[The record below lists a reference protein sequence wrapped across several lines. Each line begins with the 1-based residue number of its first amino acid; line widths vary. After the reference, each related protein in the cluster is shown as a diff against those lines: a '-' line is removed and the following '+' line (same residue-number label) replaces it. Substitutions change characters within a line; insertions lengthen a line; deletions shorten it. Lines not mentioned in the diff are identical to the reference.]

1 MHITESLVRGAAEAD
16 ACDGYVVLVVD
27 PSTGEADAYGPF
39 DGLAAT
45 LDAEDRRA
53 GLDADGLSD
62 VVVAVTRLHE
72 PRRDAPSTRGSGL
85 DAPTAPVP
93 VVPAS
98 TAPMPGAPVS
108 RAETPDA

>member
-1 MHITESLVRGAAEAD
+1 VHITESLVRGAAEAD

-45 LDAEDRRA
+45 LDAESRRA
-53 GLDADGLSD
+53 GLDADGLAD

-72 PRRDAPSTRGSGL
+72 PRGDAPFPRDPQV
-85 DAPTAPVP
+85 DAPTTEVAVVDAAAVEAPE
-93 VVPAS
+93 
-98 TAPMPGAPVS
+98 
-108 RAETPDA
+108 R

>member
-1 MHITESLVRGAAEAD
+1 VHITESLVRGAAEAD

-45 LDAEDRRA
+45 LDAESRRA
-53 GLDADGLSD
+53 GLDADGLVD

-72 PRRDAPSTRGSGL
+72 PRRDAAFPQHAEQARYPGA
-85 DAPTAPVP
+85 DAPTAEVP
-93 VVPAS
+93 VVELS
-98 TAPMPGAPVS
+98 V
-108 RAETPDA
+108 AETPDA

>member
-45 LDAEDRRA
+45 LDAESRRA
-53 GLDADGLSD
+53 GLDADGLVD

-72 PRRDAPSTRGSGL
+72 PRRDAPFPRDAGV
-85 DAPTAPVP
+85 DAPTVQMP
-93 VVPAS
+93 VVE
-98 TAPMPGAPVS
+98 VS
-108 RAETPDA
+108 GAETPDA